1 MLKYSLL
8 LMVSLWVS
16 ACTADNGGYYSTH
29 PQAMQKAL
37 DQCPEHSPRNISCE
51 ELEKLAGR
59 LKQLATELRTD
70 PQGFGQK
77 ILKLQQT
84 IASEAQALSQ
94 KAKQPQLKA
103 EHQKNQK
110 ELQLRLSVVKWLE
123 SPER

>member
-1 MLKYSLL
+1 MLKCILL

-16 ACTADNGGYYSTH
+16 ACTADSAGYYRTH
-29 PQAMQKAL
+29 PQALQKAL
-37 DQCPEHSPRNISCE
+37 DQCPERSPRNISCE
-51 ELEKLAGR
+51 ELEKLVER
-59 LKQLATELRTD
+59 LKQLATELRTN

-77 ILKLQQT
+77 ILELQQT
-84 IASEAQALSQ
+84 IASESQALNQ
-94 KAKQPQLKA
+94 KADQPQLRA